1 MPDGRGKGS
10 KGSKGSPP
18 SDGGQE
24 RVTLADV
31 ARIAGVSLATASRAL
46 GSGPR
51 MPRAELTARVRQV
64 AAELHFVPN
73 PAAQAVA
80 RGRAAVVGLILHDI
94 SDPYFATI
102 ASVVLEAAEA
112 EGLMAVIADA
122 RRDHKRELRYV
133 TSFRHQRV
141 RAIIV
146 AGSRTGNQESKA
158 ALQRQI
164 HLYIEEGGRLAL
176 ISQPE
181 LDANTVSVRN
191 REASEALAVALC
203 GCGYRDFAV
212 LAGAA
217 TLRTSTDRLEGFRA
231 GLKAAGFAL
240 HANRVYRAEFSRD
253 GGFESAVTM
262 MNEGTLPEC
271 IFAVN
276 DVMALGAMAAFR
288 AAGLR
293 VPGDVAVA
301 GFDDVATLRDIV
313 PALTTVHIPVEQVA
327 AEAVDMV
334 LRAGEDRSLRR
345 TVDGIVMLRESTPA
359 RVGEEIR

>member
-1 MPDGRGKGS
+1 MADAESRGD
-10 KGSKGSPP
+10 PTNE
-18 SDGGQE
+18 DAE
-24 RVTLADV
+24 RRVTLADV

-51 MPRAELTARVRQV
+51 MPRAELSARVREV
-64 AAELHFVPN
+64 AHRLHYIPN

-80 RGRAAVVGLILHDI
+80 RGRAAVLGLILHDI

-122 RRDHKRELRYV
+122 RRDHARELRYV

-146 AGSRTGNQESKA
+146 AGSRTGNAKSKA

-164 HLYIEEGGRLAL
+164 DLYIQEGGRLAL

-191 REASEALAVALC
+191 GEASKALALALC
-203 GCGYRDFAV
+203 GRGYRDFAV
-212 LAGAA
+212 FAGPV

-231 GLKAAGFAL
+231 GLKPAGFDL
-240 HANRVYRAEFSRD
+240 HASRIFRAEFSRN

-262 MNEGTLPEC
+262 IGEGTLPAC

-288 AAGLR
+288 AAGLH
-293 VPGDVAVA
+293 VPGDVAIA
-301 GFDDVATLRDIV
+301 GFDDVPTLRDIV

-334 LRAGEDRSLRR
+334 LRAEEERSLRR
-345 TVDGIVMLRESTPA
+345 TVDGSVMLRESTPP
-359 RVGEEIR
+359 RTPDTTTP

>member
-1 MPDGRGKGS
+1 MPD
-10 KGSKGSPP
+10 
-18 SDGGQE
+18 E

-51 MPRAELTARVRQV
+51 VPAAELTARVRKV
-64 AAELHFVPN
+64 ARELHFVPN

-80 RGRAAVVGLILHDI
+80 RGRAAIVGLILHDI

-122 RRDHKRELRYV
+122 QRDPARELRYV

-146 AGSRTGNQESKA
+146 AGSRSGNAQSKA

-164 HLYIEEGGRLAL
+164 HLFIEEGGRLAL

-191 REASEALAVALC
+191 GEAADALARALC
-203 GCGYRDFAV
+203 GRGYRDFAV
-212 LAGAA
+212 LAGRV
-217 TLRTSTDRLEGFRA
+217 TLRTSTERLEGFRT
-231 GLKAAGFAL
+231 GLAAAGFAL
-240 HANRVYRAEFSRD
+240 HANRIYRADFNRD

-276 DVMALGAMAAFR
+276 DMMALGAMAAFR
-288 AAGLR
+288 AAGLQ
-293 VPGDVAVA
+293 VPEDVAIA

-313 PALTTVHIPVEQVA
+313 PALTTVHIPVERVA

-334 LRAGEDRSLRR
+334 LRAEEDRSLRR
-345 TVDGIVMLRESTPA
+345 TVDCSVVLRESTPG
-359 RVGEEIR
+359 RTGEGIG

>member
-1 MPDGRGKGS
+1 MPDAGTEDSHLG
-10 KGSKGSPP
+10 
-18 SDGGQE
+18 DDADQ

-31 ARIAGVSLATASRAL
+31 ARLAGVSLATASRAL
-46 GSGPR
+46 GGGSR
-51 MPRAELTARVRQV
+51 APRAELTARVQEV
-64 AAELHFVPN
+64 ARRLHYVPN
-73 PAAQAVA
+73 PAAQAIA
-80 RGRAAVVGLILHDI
+80 RGRAAVLGLILHDI

-122 RRDHKRELRYV
+122 QRDHARELRYV

-141 RAIIV
+141 RGLII
-146 AGSRTGNQESKA
+146 AGSRNGNADSREL
-158 ALQRQI
+158 LQRQI
-164 HLYIEEGGRLAL
+164 HRYIHEGGRLAL

-181 LDANTVSVRN
+181 LDANTVTVRN
-191 REASEALAVALC
+191 REASKALALALC
-203 GCGYRDFAV
+203 DRGYRDFAV
-212 LAGAA
+212 FAGPV
-217 TLRTSTDRLEGFRA
+217 TLRTSSDRLDGFRS
-231 GLKAAGFAL
+231 GLRSAGFAL
-240 HANRVYRAEFSRD
+240 RANRVFRAEFSRN
-253 GGFESAVTM
+253 GGYASAVEM
-262 MNEGTLPEC
+262 MEEGKLPEC

-293 VPGDVAVA
+293 VPGDVAIA

-334 LRAGEDRSLRR
+334 LRSEEATSLRR
-345 TVDGIVMLRESTPA
+345 TVDGSVMIRESTPLRA
-359 RVGEEIR
+359 GEEVG

>member
-1 MPDGRGKGS
+1 MPDARS
-10 KGSKGSPP
+10 KGGKAAPP
-18 SDGGQE
+18 SDDGLA

-46 GSGPR
+46 GAGPR
-51 MPRAELTARVRQV
+51 VPRAELTARVRKV
-64 AAELHFVPN
+64 ADELHFIPN

-80 RGRAAVVGLILHDI
+80 RGRAAIVGLILHDI
-94 SDPYFATI
+94 NDPYFATI
-102 ASVVLEAAEA
+102 ASVVLEAAES

-122 RRDHKRELRYV
+122 RRDPQRELRYM

-141 RAIIV
+141 RAIII
-146 AGSRTGNQESKA
+146 AGSRSGNEDSRA

-164 HLYIEEGGRLAL
+164 HLFIEEGGRIAL

-191 REASEALAVALC
+191 REASEALAGALC
-203 GCGYRDFAV
+203 GRGYRDFAV
-212 LAGAA
+212 FAGPA
-217 TLRTSTDRLEGFRA
+217 TLRTSTDRVEGFRT
-231 GLKAAGFAL
+231 GLRTAGFEL
-240 HANRVYRAEFSRD
+240 RGDRVYRADLSRD

-262 MNEGTLPEC
+262 MNEGRLPEC

-288 AAGLR
+288 AAGLE
-293 VPGDVAVA
+293 VPGDVAIA

-334 LRAGEDRSLRR
+334 LRAEEDRSLRR
-345 TVDGIVMLRESTPA
+345 TVDGSVMLRESTPV
-359 RVGEEIR
+359 REVPGIR